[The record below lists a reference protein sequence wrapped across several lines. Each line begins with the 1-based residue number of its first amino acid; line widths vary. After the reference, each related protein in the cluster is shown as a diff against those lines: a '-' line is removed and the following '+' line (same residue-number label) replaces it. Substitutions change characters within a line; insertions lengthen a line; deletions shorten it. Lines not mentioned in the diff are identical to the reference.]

1 MAQGAESGGRGRQ
14 GGRGGGGEGG
24 NGAGGGGRGPGGG
37 GRGPGAG
44 GRGNPDRQ
52 VVRTVYVMPK
62 DIDATGKEPPKTG
75 ISDGVMTEVIE
86 GLNEGDQVVIGSLAS
101 SQSAMPGAPAA
112 NPFGGGFRGGRF

>member
-1 MAQGAESGGRGRQ
+1 
-14 GGRGGGGEGG
+14 
-24 NGAGGGGRGPGGG
+24 
-37 GRGPGAG
+37 
-44 GRGNPDRQ
+44 
-52 VVRTVYVMPK
+52 MPK
-62 DIDATGKEPPKTG
+62 DIDATGKEPSKPKPVQIKTG